1 LPGVVPSLPDVTTA
15 IPDPATERLLIVLA
29 DISGYTGF
37 MLANQLTLAHGQQLI
52 TGLIEALIAEVEIP
66 LELQEI
72 EGDALFLYA
81 RHPGDAAG
89 WSEAC
94 AEVARKLPRFF
105 ETFSDRLV
113 RERESAMCLC
123 GTCQNADE
131 LKLKVIVHS
140 GEALFHKIDRFENV
154 SGVDIILAHRL
165 LKNSVASDEY
175 LLVTDSA
182 RRDLPL
188 PDSLTLTAG
197 AEFYEGF
204 GEIATWVHQL
214 SDPRVAAR
222 ERLFEGSALGLIGRT
237 IVRNVGTVA
246 GQFAAVAQSREL
258 AQRNGKTNEP
268 VRRWLLWI
276 GFVLVLPLELLL
288 NVLFAAVHILLRR
301 RKARSK
307 SPS

>member
-1 LPGVVPSLPDVTTA
+1 VFAETAEPD
-15 IPDPATERLLIVLA
+15 TERVLIVLA
-29 DISGYTGF
+29 DISGYTDF
-37 MLANQLTLAHGQQLI
+37 MLANQLTLVHGQQLI

-81 RHPGDAAG
+81 RHPGDDAG
-89 WSEAC
+89 WDATC
-94 AEVARKLPRFF
+94 AAVAHKLPRFF
-105 ETFSDRLV
+105 ETFADRLV

-123 GTCQNADE
+123 GSCQNADG

-140 GEALFHKIDRFENV
+140 GEALFHKIDRFQNV

-165 LKNSVASDEY
+165 LKNSVVGEEY

-188 PDSLTLTAG
+188 PDSLTFTAG
-197 AEFYEGF
+197 SEFYEGF
-204 GEIATWVHQL
+204 GKIATWVHQL

-222 ERLFEGSALGLIGRT
+222 ERLFEGSAMRLIGRT
-237 IVRNVGTVA
+237 IARNMGA
-246 GQFAAVAQSREL
+246 LFGQLPAIVQSREL
-258 AQRNGKTNEP
+258 AQRNGKADQP
-268 VRRWLLWI
+268 VRRWLLGI
-276 GFVLVLPLELLL
+276 SLVLFIPLEFAL
-288 NVLFAAVHILLRR
+288 NVLFAAAHILLRR
-301 RKARSK
+301 RKTRA